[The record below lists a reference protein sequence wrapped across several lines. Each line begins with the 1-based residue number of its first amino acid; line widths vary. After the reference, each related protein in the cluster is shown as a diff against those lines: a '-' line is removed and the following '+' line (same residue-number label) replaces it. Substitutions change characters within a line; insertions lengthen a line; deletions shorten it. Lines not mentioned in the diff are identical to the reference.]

1 MEKTLTQKV
10 LRPYIPI
17 FQTDARYIILMGGR
31 GAGRSYVASQ
41 YALTQLNSAD
51 YNRTAIMRYVLG
63 DIRNSIF
70 QEILDRIDE
79 NGVQNSFDIGENMLE
94 IQRKE
99 TPNIVKG
106 IGFRKSS
113 GDQKSKLKSLAS
125 FNNIII
131 EEADEV
137 AEEDFMQLDDSL
149 RTIKSDIKIILLLNT
164 PDKNHWIVKRWFNL
178 IPSEIDGFY
187 IPTLKDSEKHN
198 TLFIH
203 TEYLNN
209 QRNLNQSTLDNYLR
223 YKETRPD
230 YYWNMIKG
238 LVSSGVRGRIFKDW
252 QPISVKEYEALDYP
266 TFWGCDFGFT
276 NDPTAIVEIKQHND
290 NIYVRELLY
299 QTGLINKKV
308 SERMEQL
315 GISKMKEIYCD
326 SAEPKSVEEL
336 RTYGWNAIPSEKGA
350 GSRKAGVDLL
360 LGKKV
365 FYTEDSSNIAKE
377 MQGYCW
383 ALDKNKEPTNEPQ
396 DGNDHCCFT
405 KDTIITNPFG
415 EIIETYYT
423 GEKDVYE
430 FMGSRVTAEHP
441 YLTQRGFVR
450 LDTLSSF
457 DRIVIWK
464 NKLLMELALDDTQT
478 LTGVSFGAILHLLQ
492 RNVLAIRLNV
502 STGIFGKKIMERYL
516 KAFIFTIRTVIH
528 LIMIY
533 LISNCYQFV
542 NTLWRAMIKCY
553 QGGKRIWREQSD
565 LPQNGVEPQK
575 GKSLGLNW
583 GRKTLTLCIIIELI
597 RIVFGVVK
605 NMWQKTQ
612 TPNFAQRP
620 ASIKNSGKERVYA
633 TKTNNGFFF
642 ANNVLVSNCDAIRM
656 AVFTKSKQ
664 KYIGF

>member
-276 NDPTAIVEIKQHND
+276 NDPTAIVEIKG
-290 NIYVRELLY
+290 IWMPIFLL
-299 QTGLINKKV
+299 
-308 SERMEQL
+308 RM
-315 GISKMKEIYCD
+315 
-326 SAEPKSVEEL
+326 
-336 RTYGWNAIPSEKGA
+336 
-350 GSRKAGVDLL
+350 
-360 LGKKV
+360 
-365 FYTEDSSNIAKE
+365 
-377 MQGYCW
+377 
-383 ALDKNKEPTNEPQ
+383 
-396 DGNDHCCFT
+396 
-405 KDTIITNPFG
+405 
-415 EIIETYYT
+415 
-423 GEKDVYE
+423 
-430 FMGSRVTAEHP
+430 
-441 YLTQRGFVR
+441 QR
-450 LDTLSSF
+450 
-457 DRIVIWK
+457 
-464 NKLLMELALDDTQT
+464 
-478 LTGVSFGAILHLLQ
+478 
-492 RNVLAIRLNV
+492 
-502 STGIFGKKIMERYL
+502 
-516 KAFIFTIRTVIH
+516 
-528 LIMIY
+528 
-533 LISNCYQFV
+533 
-542 NTLWRAMIKCY
+542 
-553 QGGKRIWREQSD
+553 
-565 LPQNGVEPQK
+565 
-575 GKSLGLNW
+575 
-583 GRKTLTLCIIIELI
+583 
-597 RIVFGVVK
+597 
-605 NMWQKTQ
+605 
-612 TPNFAQRP
+612 
-620 ASIKNSGKERVYA
+620 
-633 TKTNNGFFF
+633 
-642 ANNVLVSNCDAIRM
+642 
-656 AVFTKSKQ
+656 
-664 KYIGF
+664 